1 MRQINPLTNVKT
13 QTHIRLSW
21 ALNIAE
27 NPSLFKNKSDSP
39 FVQSKHRLCPGKLNG
54 IFLLKMNI
62 LKKEKKRN
70 EIGFK
75 NAGLIKK
82 QLDLKQM

>member
-1 MRQINPLTNVKT
+1 
-13 QTHIRLSW
+13 
-21 ALNIAE
+21 
-27 NPSLFKNKSDSP
+27 
-39 FVQSKHRLCPGKLNG
+39 
-54 IFLLKMNI
+54 MNI

>member
-1 MRQINPLTNVKT
+1 LSRKVKWDF
-13 QTHIRLSW
+13 S
-21 ALNIAE
+21 
-27 NPSLFKNKSDSP
+27 FKNEHIK
-39 FVQSKHRLCPGKLNG
+39 
-54 IFLLKMNI
+54 
-62 LKKEKKRN
+62 KKEKRN